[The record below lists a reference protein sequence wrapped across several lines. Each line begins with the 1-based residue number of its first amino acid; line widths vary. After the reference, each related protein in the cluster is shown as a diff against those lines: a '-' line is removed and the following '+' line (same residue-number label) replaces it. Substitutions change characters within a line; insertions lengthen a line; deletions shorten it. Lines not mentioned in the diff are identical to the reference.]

1 MFFIS
6 VVKQYERAV
15 IFRLGRHTGTRG
27 PGLVIL
33 IPFIDRGVNIDLREF
48 VIEEPKQ
55 TSITKDNAL
64 VDVDFVV
71 FLQVTDPDAAVLNI
85 RNFIVAVRNL
95 ATTSLRAVIGE
106 MTVEEVLSK
115 REEINQRLQVKLGEE
130 TVRWGVDVR
139 SVEIREIA
147 PQRDIQEAM
156 TLLLTADRTK
166 RSDIT
171 QSEGSRQAAI
181 NVAEGNKQAAILEA
195 EGVRESSILRAEGS
209 RQAQILQ
216 AEGFS
221 IGLERIYEVAQGVDS
236 NTMGLQYLEMMKQLG
251 QGESTKW
258 IIPMGPRE
266 RRRQPQQHARRD
278 RGRDRER
285 RRGGF
290 ERRGLGRAVG
300 SRSSAVACRHPAEAS
315 CGAGFRSADSD
326 GAGSQR
332 GALSGVL
339 ALGLG

>member
-15 IFRLGRHTGTRG
+15 IFRLGRHIGTRG

-33 IPFIDRGVNIDLREF
+33 IPFIDRGVKVDLREF

-71 FLQVTDPDAAVLNI
+71 FLQVSDPDASVLNI
-85 RNFIVAVRNL
+85 RNFIIAVRNL
-95 ATTSLRAVIGE
+95 ATTSLRAVIGDL
-106 MTVEEVLSK
+106 TVEEVLAR
-115 REEINQRLQVKLGEE
+115 REEINRRLQVKISEE
-130 TVRWGVDVR
+130 TVRWGVTVKA
-139 SVEIREIA
+139 VEIREIA
-147 PQRDIQEAM
+147 PQRDIQDAM

-166 RSDIT
+166 RSQIT
-171 QSEGSRQAAI
+171 ESEGQRQAAI

-221 IGLERIYEVAQGVDS
+221 IGLQRIYETARDVDS
-236 NTMGLQYLEMMKQLG
+236 NTMSLQYLEMMKTLG
-251 QGESTKW
+251 EGESTKW
-258 IIPMGPRE
+258 IIPMDLMNIAGNLSSTL
-266 RRRQPQQHARRD
+266 A
-278 RGRDRER
+278 GMS
-285 RRGGF
+285 GGQN
-290 ERRGLGRAVG
+290 GG
-300 SRSSAVACRHPAEAS
+300 
-315 CGAGFRSADSD
+315 D
-326 GAGSQR
+326 GR
-332 GALSGVL
+332 GADG
-339 ALGLG
+339 G

>member
-33 IPFIDRGVNIDLREF
+33 IPFVDRGVKIDLREF

-71 FLQVTDPDAAVLNI
+71 FLQVVDPDAAIINI
-85 RNFIVAVRNL
+85 NNFIVAVRNL

-115 REEINQRLQVKLGEE
+115 REEINQRLQLKISLE
-130 TVRWGVDVR
+130 TVRWGVDVK

-171 QSEGSRQAAI
+171 ESEGSRQSAI

-221 IGLERIYEVAQGVDS
+221 IGLERIYDVARGVDS

-258 IIPMGPRE
+258 IIPMDLASVAGNLSSTL
-266 RRRQPQQHARRD
+266 
-278 RGRDRER
+278 
-285 RRGGF
+285 GGIA
-290 ERRGLGRAVG
+290 GGIG
-300 SRSSAVACRHPAEAS
+300 S
-315 CGAGFRSADSD
+315 GDGADSN
-326 GAGSQR
+326 GEN
-332 GALSGVL
+332 
-339 ALGLG
+339 

>member
-15 IFRLGRHTGTRG
+15 IFRLGKHIGTRG

-33 IPFIDRGVNIDLREF
+33 IPVIDRGQKIDLREF

-71 FLQVTDPDAAVLNI
+71 FLQVNDPDAAVLNI
-85 RNFIVAVRNL
+85 RNFILAVRNL
-95 ATTSLRAVIGE
+95 ATTSLRAVIGDL
-106 MTVEEVLSK
+106 TVEDVLAR
-115 REEINQRLQVKLGEE
+115 REEINQRLQVKISEE
-130 TVRWGVDVR
+130 TVRWGVEVK

-166 RSDIT
+166 RSEIT

-195 EGVRESSILRAEGS
+195 EGVRESSILRAEGT

-221 IGLERIYEVAQGVDS
+221 IGLERIYETASHVDS
-236 NTMGLQYLEMMKQLG
+236 NTMGLQYLEMMKTLG
-251 QGESTKW
+251 EGESTKW
-258 IIPMGPRE
+258 IIPMDLASMAGTLSGSLMGV
-266 RRRQPQQHARRD
+266 AG
-278 RGRDRER
+278 GRPN
-285 RRGGF
+285 G
-290 ERRGLGRAVG
+290 
-300 SRSSAVACRHPAEAS
+300 
-315 CGAGFRSADSD
+315 SD
-326 GAGSQR
+326 GES
-332 GALSGVL
+332 
-339 ALGLG
+339 

>member
-33 IPFIDRGVNIDLREF
+33 IPFVDRGVKIDLREF

-71 FLQVTDPDAAVLNI
+71 FLQVVDPDAAIINI
-85 RNFIVAVRNL
+85 NNFIVAVRNL

-115 REEINQRLQVKLGEE
+115 REEINQRLQVKISLE
-130 TVRWGVDVR
+130 TVRWGVDVK

-171 QSEGSRQAAI
+171 ESEGSRQSAI

-221 IGLERIYEVAQGVDS
+221 IGLERIYDVARGVDS

-258 IIPMGPRE
+258 IIPMDLASVAGNLSSTL
-266 RRRQPQQHARRD
+266 
-278 RGRDRER
+278 
-285 RRGGF
+285 GGIA
-290 ERRGLGRAVG
+290 GGIG
-300 SRSSAVACRHPAEAS
+300 S
-315 CGAGFRSADSD
+315 GDGADSN
-326 GAGSQR
+326 GEN
-332 GALSGVL
+332 
-339 ALGLG
+339 

>member
-33 IPFIDRGVNIDLREF
+33 IPFIDRGVKIDLREF

-64 VDVDFVV
+64 IDVDFVV
-71 FLQVTDPDAAVLNI
+71 FLQVNDPDAAVLNI
-85 RNFIVAVRNL
+85 RNFIIAVRNL
-95 ATTSLRAVIGE
+95 ATTSLRAVIGD
-106 MTVEEVLSK
+106 MTVEDVLAR
-115 REEINQRLQVKLGEE
+115 REEINSRLRTKIGEE
-130 TVRWGVDVR
+130 TVRWGVDVK

-147 PQRDIQEAM
+147 PQRNIQEAM
-156 TLLLTADRTK
+156 TLLLTADRTN

-171 QSEGSRQAAI
+171 ESEGSRQSAI

-221 IGLERIYEVAQGVDS
+221 IGLQRIYEVAQGVDS

-258 IIPMGPRE
+258 IIPMDIASVAGNLSSTL
-266 RRRQPQQHARRD
+266 
-278 RGRDRER
+278 
-285 RRGGF
+285 GGIA
-290 ERRGLGRAVG
+290 GGVG
-300 SRSSAVACRHPAEAS
+300 S
-315 CGAGFRSADSD
+315 GGNSD
-326 GAGSQR
+326 GAAANGES
-332 GALSGVL
+332 
-339 ALGLG
+339 